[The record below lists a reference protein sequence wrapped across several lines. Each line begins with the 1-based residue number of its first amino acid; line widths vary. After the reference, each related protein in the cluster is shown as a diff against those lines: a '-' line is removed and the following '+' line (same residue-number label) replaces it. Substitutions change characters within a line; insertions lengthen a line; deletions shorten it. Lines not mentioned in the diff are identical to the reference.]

1 MKTILNLLIA
11 SSILVM
17 MNDCEVNAGKTALDY
32 SNLIYGLFGVVFFGF
47 FRLYYKQFIDFLTR
61 PQ

>member
-11 SSILVM
+11 SSIIVM

-32 SNLIYGLFGVVFFGF
+32 SNSIYAGFGFVFFGF
-47 FRLYYKQFIDFLTR
+47 FRLYYRQFIEFIIR